1 MKLSLNERLM
11 IVIENS
17 CFFKRQNK
25 TSSYSINKNKEY
37 LLLIGNYF
45 YYFWTHKTRVNESMD
60 DHITYEAIK
69 NGDIKAFELLF
80 REFYPSM
87 CVIAMRFV
95 ANQDAAEDIAQ
106 EAFIKLWDKRTA
118 YEDIPSLKTFLYVS
132 VKNLCFNH
140 IRNKKDTIDYTSPEA
155 QNKEAVFKNYLIEE
169 EAYRIIENAVNAL
182 PPQSQKIVKMY
193 LDGKQNKE
201 IAEIL
206 NISVNS
212 VKTLKYNAL
221 STLRLSLKN
230 YFYLLILFL
239 AEK

>member
-1 MKLSLNERLM
+1 
-11 IVIENS
+11 
-17 CFFKRQNK
+17 
-25 TSSYSINKNKEY
+25 
-37 LLLIGNYF
+37 
-45 YYFWTHKTRVNESMD
+45 MD
-60 DHITYEAIK
+60 GQITYATIK

-87 CVIAMRFV
+87 CVVAMRFV
-95 ANQDAAEDIAQ
+95 ADQDAAEDIAQ
-106 EAFIKLWDKRTA
+106 EAFIKLWEKRTA

-155 QNKEAVFKNYLIEE
+155 QNKEAVFKDYLIEE
-169 EAYRIIENAVNAL
+169 EAYRIIEDAVNAL
-182 PPQSQKIVKMY
+182 PPQSQKIIKMH

-201 IAEIL
+201 IAETL

-221 STLRLSLKN
+221 SSLKLSLKD

>member
-1 MKLSLNERLM
+1 
-11 IVIENS
+11 
-17 CFFKRQNK
+17 
-25 TSSYSINKNKEY
+25 
-37 LLLIGNYF
+37 
-45 YYFWTHKTRVNESMD
+45 MD
-60 DHITYEAIK
+60 GQITYETIK

-87 CVIAMRFV
+87 CVVAMRFV
-95 ANQDAAEDIAQ
+95 ADQDAAEDIAQ
-106 EAFIKLWDKRTA
+106 EAFIKLWEKRTA

-155 QNKEAVFKNYLIEE
+155 QNKEAVFKDFLIEE
-169 EAYRIIENAVNAL
+169 EAYRIIEDAVNAL
-182 PPQSQKIVKMY
+182 PPKSQKIIKMH
-193 LDGKQNKE
+193 LEGKQNKE
-201 IAEIL
+201 IAETL

-221 STLRLSLKN
+221 SSLKLSLKD

>member
-1 MKLSLNERLM
+1 MLLKKNQEFFMAIIKRRFNEP
-11 IVIENS
+11 
-17 CFFKRQNK
+17 
-25 TSSYSINKNKEY
+25 
-37 LLLIGNYF
+37 
-45 YYFWTHKTRVNESMD
+45 MD
-60 DHITYEAIK
+60 GQITYEAIK

-87 CVIAMRFV
+87 CVVAMRFV
-95 ANQDAAEDIAQ
+95 ADQDAAEDIAQ
-106 EAFIKLWDKRTA
+106 EAFIKLWEKRTA

-155 QNKEAVFKNYLIEE
+155 QNKEAVFKDYLIEE
-169 EAYRIIENAVNAL
+169 EAYRIIEDAVNAL
-182 PPQSQKIVKMY
+182 PPQSQKIVKMH

-201 IAEIL
+201 IAETL

-221 STLRLSLKN
+221 SSLKLSLKD
-230 YFYLLILFL
+230 YFYLLILLL

>member
-1 MKLSLNERLM
+1 MAIIKRTFNEP
-11 IVIENS
+11 
-17 CFFKRQNK
+17 
-25 TSSYSINKNKEY
+25 
-37 LLLIGNYF
+37 
-45 YYFWTHKTRVNESMD
+45 MD
-60 DHITYEAIK
+60 GQITYETIK

-87 CVIAMRFV
+87 CVVAMRFV
-95 ANQDAAEDIAQ
+95 ADQDAAEDIAQ
-106 EAFIKLWDKRTA
+106 EAFIKLWEKRTA

-155 QNKEAVFKNYLIEE
+155 QNKEAVFKDFLIEE
-169 EAYRIIENAVNAL
+169 EAYRIIEDAVNAL
-182 PPQSQKIVKMY
+182 PPQSQKIIKMH

-201 IAEIL
+201 IAETL

-221 STLRLSLKN
+221 SSLKLSLKD

>member
-106 EAFIKLWDKRTA
+106 EAFIKLWEKRTA

-132 VKNLCFNH
+132 VKNLCLNH
-140 IRNKKDTIDYTSPEA
+140 IRN
-155 QNKEAVFKNYLIEE
+155 
-169 EAYRIIENAVNAL
+169 
-182 PPQSQKIVKMY
+182 
-193 LDGKQNKE
+193 
-201 IAEIL
+201 
-206 NISVNS
+206 
-212 VKTLKYNAL
+212 
-221 STLRLSLKN
+221 
-230 YFYLLILFL
+230 
-239 AEK
+239 

>member
-1 MKLSLNERLM
+1 MIFLSNKIEHPHSQLIKIKNTYCYQEIIFTTFGLIKRTFNEP
-11 IVIENS
+11 
-17 CFFKRQNK
+17 
-25 TSSYSINKNKEY
+25 
-37 LLLIGNYF
+37 
-45 YYFWTHKTRVNESMD
+45 MD
-60 DHITYEAIK
+60 GQITYETIK

-87 CVIAMRFV
+87 CVVAMRFV
-95 ANQDAAEDIAQ
+95 ADQDAAEDIAQ
-106 EAFIKLWDKRTA
+106 EAFIKLWEKRTA

-155 QNKEAVFKNYLIEE
+155 QNKEAVFKDYLIEE
-169 EAYRIIENAVNAL
+169 EAYRIIEDAVNAL
-182 PPQSQKIVKMY
+182 PPQSQKIVKMH

-201 IAEIL
+201 IAETL

-221 STLRLSLKN
+221 SSLKLSLKD